1 MAVTEWW
8 ELRGGFI
15 TGDVIRWR
23 DPVWQKGKKGAGSFG
38 GQEMRC
44 VGRRVVSAE
53 VISEPDEDGWC
64 YLLIM
69 QHDNVGAAPLDKILA
84 LPPVG
89 KKVKRK
95 YKTIMN
101 GEPERLPWENESERE
116 RLLSEVWQERDAKHW
131 LGNDEYEDENT

>member
-1 MAVTEWW
+1 MVMTEWF

-23 DPVWQKGKKGAGSFG
+23 DPVWKKGNSGSSFG
-38 GQEMRC
+38 GQQTRC
-44 VGRRVVSAE
+44 VGRRVISAE
-53 VISEPDEDGWC
+53 VLSEPDDDGWV
-64 YLLIM
+64 YLLIV

-84 LPPVG
+84 WPPVG

-116 RLLSEVWQERDAKHW
+116 RLLSEVWRERDEKYW
-131 LGNDEYEDENT
+131 LGNDEYEDENI